1 MKQKPLLIMVHG
13 WGQTKLAF
21 DSLSKL
27 LEQKL
32 RVITFDLPGHG
43 EAKSVDGPYTFE
55 RYRSELAQVIKK
67 SGASSFHLLGWS
79 MGGTISAGYCLEKTG
94 VLPKSLIL
102 LSATPKFVTH
112 THNLGIGQ
120 HPAAVK
126 KMERQ
131 IIRDAD
137 SGLRNFI
144 DSFFDSGEQITPA
157 QRAEIENLFYSNNFP
172 PSQEALLSGLSELAS
187 TDLTM
192 SKERFNK
199 PVLLIYGR
207 MDRICPVGGQALW
220 KKLFEQA
227 DELCLEN
234 TGHAPHLTKTAQVAE
249 SIANFVLKQE

>member
-1 MKQKPLLIMVHG
+1 MEQKPLLIMVHG
-13 WGQTKLAF
+13 WGQTKRAF
-21 DSLSKL
+21 DPLVEL
-27 LEQKL
+27 LAQKL

-43 EAKSVDGPYTFE
+43 EAKNSGGPFTFE
-55 RYRSELAQVIKK
+55 RYRNELSEVVKT

-94 VLPKSLIL
+94 VLPKSLTL

-120 HPAAVK
+120 HPAGVK

-131 IIRDAD
+131 IDRDTD

-144 DSFFDSGEQITPA
+144 DSFFDSGEQITQA
-157 QRAEIENLFYSNNFP
+157 QRTEIENLFYSNNFP
-172 PSQEALLSGLSELAS
+172 PNQEALLSSLSELAS
-187 TDLTM
+187 TDLTI
-192 SKERFNK
+192 SKKRFNE

-220 KKLFEQA
+220 KKLFERV

-234 TGHAPHLTKTAQVAE
+234 TGHAPHLTQTAQVAE
-249 SIANFVLKQE
+249 SIASFILKQE

>member
-1 MKQKPLLIMVHG
+1 MEQKPLLIMVHG
-13 WGQTKLAF
+13 WGQTKRAF
-21 DSLSKL
+21 DPLVEL
-27 LEQKL
+27 LAQKL

-43 EAKSVDGPYTFE
+43 EAKNSGGPFTFE
-55 RYRSELAQVIKK
+55 RYRNELSEVVKT

-79 MGGTISAGYCLEKTG
+79 MGGIT
-94 VLPKSLIL
+94 L

-131 IIRDAD
+131 IDRDTD

-144 DSFFDSGEQITPA
+144 DSFFDSGEQITQA
-157 QRAEIENLFYSNNFP
+157 QRTEIENLFYSNNFP
-172 PSQEALLSGLSELAS
+172 PNQEALLSSLSELAS
-187 TDLTM
+187 TDLTI
-192 SKERFNK
+192 SKKRFNE

-220 KKLFEQA
+220 KKLFERV

-234 TGHAPHLTKTAQVAE
+234 TGHAPHLTQTAQVAE
-249 SIANFVLKQE
+249 SIASFILKQE